1 MLLHLSEQLEI
12 PLRERNALLLA
23 AGHAPAYAQRELD
36 APELGPVRDALDRVL
51 AGHAPNPALVVDR
64 HWGLVAANASAD
76 LLTAGAAPHL
86 LEPPVNVLRLSL
98 HPEGVAPRIANLP
111 EWRAHLL
118 DRLGREAVAGGDP
131 ALAALHEE
139 LAGYPG
145 GGPGGRARP
154 RGGRDRRPAA
164 APPRRRRA
172 RLHQHRDDVRHGRR
186 RHGQRAVDRV
196 VLPRRRGD
204 RGRGARA
211 RPLAFCAACT
221 TSTSSS
227 RSTAGSPRRP
237 TWRSGSATATASRS
251 RTATRSG
258 STRSTSCGPSCA
270 TTSSCSARRATSTS
284 TASSRSSRSAAGAS
298 RSRSSTGCTSPSSSC
313 ATSRT
318 SSGSRTGRA

>member
-1 MLLHLSEQLEI
+1 MSRTVTRPGAGPLLREWRRRRHLSQLDLALEANVSARHLSFIETGRARPSAEMLLHLSEQLEI

-64 HWGLVAANASAD
+64 HWGLVAANASTD

-145 GGPGGRARP
+145 GGPAVAPDLEAGAIAVPLRIRHGDAELAFISTVTTFGTAVDVTVSELSIESFFP
-154 RGGRDRRPAA
+154 ADAATAA
-164 APPRRRRA
+164 ALRELA
-172 RLHQHRDDVRHGRR
+172 R
-186 RHGQRAVDRV
+186 
-196 VLPRRRGD
+196 
-204 RGRGARA
+204 
-211 RPLAFCAACT
+211 
-221 TSTSSS
+221 
-227 RSTAGSPRRP
+227 
-237 TWRSGSATATASRS
+237 
-251 RTATRSG
+251 
-258 STRSTSCGPSCA
+258 
-270 TTSSCSARRATSTS
+270 
-284 TASSRSSRSAAGAS
+284 
-298 RSRSSTGCTSPSSSC
+298 
-313 ATSRT
+313 
-318 SSGSRTGRA
+318 

>member
-1 MLLHLSEQLEI
+1 MSRTVTRPGAGPLLREWRRRRHLSQLDLALEANVSARHLSFIETGRARPSAEMLLHLSEQLEI

-36 APELGPVRDALDRVL
+36 APELGPVRDALERVL

-64 HWGLVAANASAD
+64 HWGLVAANASAG

-145 GGPGGRARP
+145 GGPAV
-154 RGGRDRRPAA
+154 
-164 APPRRRRA
+164 APDLEAGAIAVPLRI
-172 RLHQHRDDVRHGRR
+172 RHGDAELAFISTVTTF
-186 RHGQRAVDRV
+186 GTAVDV
-196 VLPRRRGD
+196 TVSELSIESFFPAD
-204 RGRGARA
+204 A
-211 RPLAFCAACT
+211 
-221 TSTSSS
+221 
-227 RSTAGSPRRP
+227 
-237 TWRSGSATATASRS
+237 ATAAVVREL
-251 RTATRSG
+251 
-258 STRSTSCGPSCA
+258 
-270 TTSSCSARRATSTS
+270 AR
-284 TASSRSSRSAAGAS
+284 
-298 RSRSSTGCTSPSSSC
+298 
-313 ATSRT
+313 
-318 SSGSRTGRA
+318 